1 MPTPAPGGT
10 AGGAASGLRAR
21 SGPPPWPATTASLN
35 FAGATT
41 GTMGLGEIHVPVL
54 LVLGA
59 MDPVFTHDGFNQQA
73 RYFTGSR
80 DVTAVLMPGTGHF
93 EMLDRNAPRFRA
105 LVADWLGTRGM

>member
-1 MPTPAPGGT
+1 MRTHPST
-10 AGGAASGLRAR
+10 
-21 SGPPPWPATTASLN
+21 ATTASLN

-105 LVADWLGTRGM
+105 LVADWLGTRGF